1 MNEVE
6 NISKTS
12 ETSGTIWEIVIQKR
26 LLAKYKNH
34 AYTFIITCLYLIPN
48 EPTRFHL
55 YK

>member
-1 MNEVE
+1 MKW
-6 NISKTS
+6 KTS
-12 ETSGTIWEIVIQKR
+12 LKQVKLQEQFERDQ
-26 LLAKYKNH
+26 LLAKYKNY